1 MLEFDGDPLQYGS
14 FIKAFAQAIEKKTSD
29 KQECLY
35 YLEQYTRGR
44 PRELV
49 RSCHNMRAD
58 QGYDRDKNLLK
69 EHFGSEIKVTVAYME
84 KVMGWP
90 IIKSEDID
98 ALEYF
103 SIFLRSCNGQF
114 AAYRRDKCPI

>member
-1 MLEFDGDPLQYGS
+1 MHDVVQQQNNITAQLLKQQALVSLPPRMMLEFDGDPLQYGS

-58 QGYDRDKNLLK
+58 QGY
-69 EHFGSEIKVTVAYME
+69 V
-84 KVMGWP
+84 
-90 IIKSEDID
+90 
-98 ALEYF
+98 
-103 SIFLRSCNGQF
+103 
-114 AAYRRDKCPI
+114 